1 MMKCVVCAEKM
12 KWKPKSPRNNVTS
25 FGENSKNVT
34 SFGEN
39 SRNVTSFGENS
50 RCLVAVTSASPKAL
64 VMATKLC

>member
-12 KWKPKSPRNNVTS
+12 KWKPKSPRN
-25 FGENSKNVT
+25 NVT